1 MATFFSVL
9 LSLRNAPTS
18 QKTHPGSGGLAPD
31 AANTRHRD
39 LVPQRNVQR
48 RLQCGLDCKMRKMR
62 TEILPMKHKSAIR
75 TGRRVSLQAKT
86 QKRRARAR
94 AGIARRTWT

>member
-75 TGRRVSLQAKT
+75 TGRTSEPAGKHAKQANAST
-86 QKRRARAR
+86 C
-94 AGIARRTWT
+94 WHC